1 MTARAEFD
9 VGPLSWV
16 KGEIDLAIQRGLD
29 SLRGFAGDRD
39 VAQIKFSQA
48 QLHQAHGALQIVGLD
63 GITRVSEELEGL
75 LADLEKDAGLRRAET
90 FALAERA
97 FQGILSYLDQLV
109 AGAPNQPLRLFPLYR
124 DLAKARAA
132 NREADPTDLYFPDLS
147 FRPPKREGSAA
158 PLRPGAV
165 EQLLREQRAA
175 YQRGFLKFLK
185 GDASGVEEM
194 RGAVLAI
201 DSTQGQTSQ
210 RAFWWVAVGFFDAL
224 AQKGLSAEHDPKRVC
239 NRIEQQIKR
248 LVEGSSSVAERLMRE
263 VLYHVARSRP
273 VTDHVR
279 QVQETFQLEHTLPPQ
294 DGVDIVLAPEHPALK
309 SARDLLGQA
318 KDAWNKFASGN
329 PPSLIAFRDAA
340 QAFKD
345 AAAKLGNDDLDNLAR
360 ETAVLAGWL
369 TSSKDK
375 MSEAIAL
382 EVATALLLL
391 ENALGNLGNL
401 GPEFTQQSQLV
412 CTRLKDCV
420 LGKLLRTT
428 PDIPLLDE
436 MSRRAQERLLMNQ
449 VVAEMQTNLRTIEQA
464 LDGFFRE
471 PAKRDGLAA
480 LETPMRQVLGA
491 LAMLGEARAQ
501 ETLSAAGT
509 EIRRFA
515 QPGYV
520 PVQGDFERI
529 AQMLSGLGFYIEALA
544 HGKADFD
551 AAMQPIAPKKP
562 AEAMASSQPVVTIEA
577 QLDEKKQE
585 AAALYEEWK
594 RKPEDETV
602 KAELQK
608 NLEALQKDAE
618 FVADSRLGTSAEQAL
633 KALDASSVLPQEPA
647 IAGAIEQ
654 IVPTAASAH
663 SPEAAKMLD
672 ASAEQIDAELLGV
685 YLEESEE
692 VLGTIR
698 ESLEMCQGQPGNKEA
713 LTTIRRGF
721 HTLKG
726 SGRMVGLT
734 RLGEAAWAVE
744 QTMNLWLQEER
755 AVTPDLLKL
764 VQAAHRYFLDNVA
777 RLKDGGASSDEREL
791 VVMAEKIRAGE
802 TLAAPAAAAPVVTAP
817 AAPAIPVEAATARPA
832 TADTDRAPRS
842 PTPPRAREPEQ
853 FIEIG
858 GIRISATLFTIFSG
872 EARTHLAAIREEH
885 ETLKQH
891 GIVTDTLLRAVHTL
905 AGISGT
911 VQLDALSDLG
921 FALERALQK
930 IASSELS
937 EDEQAL
943 VGETIDTVEAMALKA
958 IELEAPAPAPDLIA
972 RLTAV
977 GALAPASSEAVAEA
991 AADAAAEKEI
1001 ASSFADAVQS
1011 QEDDVDAPDALAD
1024 LGSELDDLQL
1034 ERRQR
1039 RLDDDLDPQ
1048 LLPIFLEEANELVPS
1063 VGAAIRDW
1071 KSTPGNP
1078 ALGNSLQR
1086 LLHTLK
1092 GSARM
1097 AGAMAIGELTH
1108 HMEARVEYALSLANL
1123 PATLFD
1129 ELETSYDRMGYL
1141 HERIQ
1146 NPDAA
1151 LAEPAMEATPA
1162 PTAPVVEEQKPVQ
1175 PAKPAAPESATPLE
1189 AVAPQRAA
1197 AAEREAIAQRAMLRV
1212 RAEVVDRLVNE
1223 AGEVSI
1229 ARSRIEGE
1237 MRALKNAMQELTD
1250 NVARL
1255 RGQLREI
1262 EIQAESQMQ
1271 SRFELAKEA
1280 AREFDPL
1287 EFDRFTRFQE
1297 LTRLMAESV
1306 NDVSTV
1312 HQNLVNT
1319 VDETEKALLA
1329 QARLNRDLQ
1338 QDLMRVRMVPFS
1350 SVSERLYRI
1359 VRQSA
1364 KEVGKRANL
1373 DIVGTQVELDRSVLE
1388 RITAP
1393 FEHLLRNAITHGI
1406 ETPDKRR
1413 AAGKADIGEIRLE
1426 LTQESNE
1433 VQIVFSDDGIGLDI
1447 PRIREKAVQMGL
1459 LGEHV
1464 TLSDAEIA
1472 DFIFQPGFSTAAE
1485 VTQLAGRGVGMDVV
1499 RNEIAA
1505 LGGRIEL
1512 KFQAGKGTQFTIFLP
1527 LTLAVTQAVV
1537 VRAGGRIWAIP
1548 AVMVEQVLQL
1558 REEQLEKAYKNAHA
1572 EWQDRRYPFHYLPH
1586 LLGSADARAEKT
1598 RFSPVLF
1605 LRSGSN
1611 AISLHVDEML
1621 GSNQE
1626 IVVKAIGPQLQRIA
1640 GITGATVF
1648 GTGEIVLILNPV
1660 QLALRD
1666 VVAVHAPAVVH
1677 EAPKP
1682 QAAPT
1687 QPTIMVVDDSL
1698 TVRKITGR
1706 LLERQG
1712 YLVVTAR
1719 DGVEA
1724 MEKLQETLPDVMLVD
1739 IEMPRMDG
1747 FDLTRNVR
1755 GDARLKRIPIIM
1767 ITSRTAD
1774 KHQNYARE
1782 IGVNTF
1788 LGKPYQEEQLLAEI
1802 HGFLKERRA
1811 AA

>member
-16 KGEIDLAIQRGLD
+16 KGEIDLAIQRGME

-39 VAQIKFSQA
+39 VAQIKFAQA

-75 LADLEKDAGLRRAET
+75 LADIEKNSALRKAEA

-109 AGAPNQPLRLFPLYR
+109 AGSPNHPLRLFPLYKE
-124 DLAKARAA
+124 LAKAREA

-147 FRPPKREGSAA
+147 FRPPKREGSPA
-158 PLRPGAV
+158 PLRPGAT

-175 YQRGFLKFLK
+175 YQRGFLRFLK
-185 GDASGVEEM
+185 GDSAGVDDM
-194 RGAVLAI
+194 RGAVAAI
-201 DSTQGQTSQ
+201 ETNQGNTSQ
-210 RAFWWVAVGFFDAL
+210 RAFWWVALAFFDAL
-224 AQKGLSAEHDPKRVC
+224 AQKALPPELDARRLC

-248 LVEGSSSVAERLMRE
+248 VVEGSPSVAERLMRE

-273 VTDHVR
+273 VTDQVR
-279 QVQETFQLEHTLPPQ
+279 EVQEVYQLDHTLPP
-294 DGVDIVLAPEHPALK
+294 DSGVDIVLSPEHPGLK
-309 SARDLLGQA
+309 PARDLLGQA

-329 PPSLIAFRDAA
+329 PPSLVAFRDATA
-340 QAFKD
+340 ALKD
-345 AAAKLGNDDLDNLAR
+345 GAAKLGNNDLAVLAR
-360 ETAVLAGWL
+360 ETAVLATWL
-369 TSSKDK
+369 VANKDK

-391 ENALGNLGNL
+391 ENALANLPGL
-401 GPEFTQQSQLV
+401 GAEFAQQSRLV
-412 CTRLKDCV
+412 CARLKDCM
-420 LGKLLRTT
+420 LGKLLRTA

-449 VVAEMQTNLRTIEQA
+449 VVAEMQANLRAIEQA
-464 LDGFFRE
+464 LDAFFRD
-471 PAKRDGLAA
+471 PSKRDGLAS
-480 LETPMRQVLGA
+480 LDMPMHQVLGA

-501 ETLSAAGT
+501 ETLTAASGD
-509 EIRRFA
+509 IRRFA
-515 QPGYV
+515 QPGYM
-520 PVQGDFERI
+520 PAQQDFERI
-529 AQMLSGLGFYIEALA
+529 AQTLSGLGFYIEALA
-544 HGKADFD
+544 HGKPDFD
-551 AAMQPIAPKKP
+551 AAMQPISVRKP
-562 AEAMASSQPVVTIEA
+562 VETMATSQPVATVEA
-577 QLDEKKQE
+577 QIAEKKQE

-594 RKPEDETV
+594 KKPEDEAV

-618 FVADSRLGTSAEQAL
+618 FVADARLGTSTGEAL
-633 KALDASSVLPQEPA
+633 KALDMNKVLPQEPA
-647 IAGAIEQ
+647 LAGAIGK
-654 IVPTAASAH
+654 IAPAATEP
-663 SPEAAKMLD
+663 SPQAAKLLE
-672 ASAEQIDAELLGV
+672 ASAEQIDAELLDV
-685 YLEESEE
+685 YLEESGE
-692 VLGTIR
+692 VLASIQ
-698 ESLEMCQGQPGNKEA
+698 ENLEQCQAQPASKEP
-713 LTTIRRGF
+713 LNTIRRGF

-744 QTMNLWLQEER
+744 QTMNLWLHDDR
-755 AVTPDLLKL
+755 AATPDLLKL
-764 VQAAHRYFLDNVA
+764 IRAAHEYFVGSVSG
-777 RLKDGGASSDEREL
+777 LKAGGATSDEHEL
-791 VVMAEKIRAGE
+791 VAMAEKVRSGQPLSREAPARVE
-802 TLAAPAAAAPVVTAP
+802 TAPLAAEAAFPAIELEAAPAEEPVAAPP
-817 AAPAIPVEAATARPA
+817 AAW
-832 TADTDRAPRS
+832 
-842 PTPPRAREPEQ
+842 AREPEQ

-858 GIRISATLFTIFSG
+858 GNRISTTLFTIFSG
-872 EARTHLAAIREEH
+872 EVRTHLAAIREEH
-885 ETLKQH
+885 DTMKQH

-930 IASSELS
+930 IAASELS
-937 EDEQAL
+937 EGEQTL
-943 VGETIDTVEAMALKA
+943 VGETIDTVEAMALQA
-958 IELEAPAPAPDLIA
+958 IELHAPEPAPQLIA
-972 RLTAV
+972 RLTAI
-977 GALAPASSEAVAEA
+977 GAPPPRSYEAESEDAGEPAVVPALQEMP
-991 AADAAAEKEI
+991 ADADAEPEAFAATT
-1001 ASSFADAVQS
+1001 D
-1011 QEDDVDAPDALAD
+1011 
-1024 LGSELDDLQL
+1024 ELDDLQL

-1039 RLDDDLDPQ
+1039 RLEDDLDPQ
-1048 LLPIFLEEANELVPS
+1048 LLPIFLEEAGELVPS
-1063 VGAAIRDW
+1063 IGAAIRDW
-1071 KSTPGNP
+1071 KSNSTSA

-1108 HMEARVEYALSLANL
+1108 HMEARVEYALSLGTL
-1123 PATLFD
+1123 PGTLFD
-1129 ELETSYDRMGYL
+1129 ELETSYDRMGLL

-1151 LAEPAMEATPA
+1151 AAEPAPAAEAVV
-1162 PTAPVVEEQKPVQ
+1162 APVAEAPAVPVLV
-1175 PAKPAAPESATPLE
+1175 PATATLLE
-1189 AVAPQRAA
+1189 AVAPQRAV

-1237 MRALKNAMQELTD
+1237 MRALKTAMQELTD

-1271 SRFELAKEA
+1271 SRMELAKET

-1338 QDLMRVRMVPFS
+1338 QDLMRVRMVPFAS
-1350 SVSERLYRI
+1350 LSERLYRI
-1359 VRQSA
+1359 VRQTA

-1373 DIVGTQVELDRSVLE
+1373 EIRGTQVELDRSVLE

-1406 ETPDKRR
+1406 ETPDKRA
-1413 AAGKADIGEIRLE
+1413 AAGKPEIGEIRLE
-1426 LTQESNE
+1426 LEQESNE
-1433 VQIVFSDDGIGLDI
+1433 VQIVFADDGTGLDI
-1447 PRIREKAVQMGL
+1447 PRIREKAVEMGL
-1459 LGEHV
+1459 LGQRV
-1464 TLSDAEIA
+1464 GLSDAEIA
-1472 DFIFQPGFSTAAE
+1472 DFIFQPGFSTASE

-1512 KFQAGKGTQFTIFLP
+1512 KFDAGKGTRFDIYLP
-1527 LTLAVTQAVV
+1527 LTLAMTQAVI
-1537 VRAGGRIWAIP
+1537 VRAATRIWAIP
-1548 AVMVEQVLQL
+1548 AVMVEQVMQL
-1558 REEQLEKAYKNAHA
+1558 RESQLQRAYKTHQA

-1586 LLGSADARAEKT
+1586 LLGAPGTAAEKM

-1611 AISLHVDEML
+1611 AIALHVDEML

-1640 GITGATVF
+1640 GITGATVL

-1660 QLALRD
+1660 QLALREIT
-1666 VVAVHAPAVVH
+1666 APAPAPTIMR

-1682 QAAPT
+1682 QAAAT

-1712 YLVVTAR
+1712 YLVITAR

-1724 MEKLQETLPDVMLVD
+1724 MEKLQDIIPDVMLVD

-1747 FDLTRNVR
+1747 FDLTRNIR
-1755 GDARLKRIPIIM
+1755 GDSRLKRVPIIM

-1788 LGKPYQEEQLLAEI
+1788 LGKPYQEEQLLGEI
-1802 HGFLKERRA
+1802 NGFLKERRA